1 MTGGGAGGG
10 RGRARASGG
19 GGTRG
24 KKIEIEDVD
33 YDSDTSLEEGLAGY
47 GGEVRVKGHGRR
59 WKEEEGD
66 TVWAGFSSIPK
77 RDLLMSKETHY
88 CQMRPIRGYCLA
100 SFSSVP
106 KVPSTIL
113 ILGLF

>member
-1 MTGGGAGGG
+1 VTGGGAGGG

-33 YDSDTSLEEGLAGY
+33 DDSDTSLEEGLAGY

-66 TVWAGFSSIPK
+66 TVWASFSSVPK
-77 RDLLMSKETHY
+77 RDLLMSKETYY
-88 CQMRPIRGYCLA
+88 CQMRPIRGYCLG
-100 SFSSVP
+100 
-106 KVPSTIL
+106 KL
-113 ILGLF
+113 